1 MQLVTEYDAN
11 NFVRTGS
18 VALSGFYHGGYEETL
33 EIWVM
38 DEFDDGWTKHL
49 SVFPELDQEVDIH

>member
-1 MQLVTEYDAN
+1 MTLTILSELDH
-11 NFVRTGS
+11 